1 MEPATSPL
9 LPAQWTHEAA
19 HEGGTRL
26 RCPGRSRTNLAL
38 YYNILPPVT
47 SASAMML
54 ACQVLSDW
62 LALAVVDNLGHQL
75 TLSDQFGLI
84 DQSFV
89 GLTPAFVSMLTA
101 FCNGKGEDAHR

>member
-1 MEPATSPL
+1 
-9 LPAQWTHEAA
+9 
-19 HEGGTRL
+19 
-26 RCPGRSRTNLAL
+26 
-38 YYNILPPVT
+38 
-47 SASAMML
+47 MML

-101 FCNGKGEDAHR
+101 FCNGKLLQARPVDCALLSPQALREQRTASPIPDIVMTLL